1 MKKTLLFISACIS
14 LVGCKKDISCS
25 SDDTQKLVK
34 QKLLST
40 VHDAALSGSNQSSE
54 KDDQSTYNWIES
66 HISLAITNIATVS
79 ENKDTGARSC
89 SAQLNIQFNNVA
101 QKSSYAYLSKDNQL
115 MSDFI
120 NNNVIS
126 DNKIS
131 YKSPNL
137 LRNVSYNTIMTD
149 DNKTQLLTIS
159 DIGELPTIIGIMSV
173 LNTTSLANLS
183 PSQIQKYL
191 GLISSKSLVS
201 AALDDSNND
210 GQPTSDSSA
219 NNQTTPSTSIVG
231 TIVSTHDEAGGG
243 YGVKD
248 NNNTVYSI
256 CYLFD
261 DNKDILDQLSNIVDK
276 QVTVTVAGT
285 LTDKYSFD
293 CNSVSVSQK

>member
-201 AALDDSNND
+201 AALDDSNNND
-210 GQPTSDSSA
+210 HPHTDNKA
-219 NNQTTPSTSIVG
+219 TTTTSIVG
-231 TIVSTHDEAGGG
+231 TIVSTHDEVGGG
-243 YGVKD
+243 YGIKD
-248 NNNTVYSI
+248 NNTVYSI

-261 DNKDILDQLSNIVDK
+261 DNKEILDQLSNIVDK

-293 CNSVSVSQK
+293 CNSVSVSQN